1 MELYLCGKFAEDFLV
16 RLKADSLL
24 NKYFKDMFLGDEKFQ
39 SIISPIVAVINGT
52 EINDSMKSSIQNAH
66 IGMNISPLEFKQWL
80 HVLSESITSVGVR
93 EQAIHNVIQKFDSLH
108 HLVIEQ
114 EIVTN
119 IQRDINKLE
128 YMKKRASSEFTS

>member
-1 MELYLCGKFAEDFLV
+1 
-16 RLKADSLL
+16 L
-24 NKYFKDMFLGDEKFQ
+24 NKYFCSIFLGDENFKN
-39 SIISPIVAVINGT
+39 IISSIVSIINGT
-52 EINDSMKSSIQNAH
+52 YINDDMKTSIQNAH
-66 IGMNISPLEFKQWL
+66 IGMNISPLEFKRFL
-80 HVLSESITSVGVR
+80 VVMRESLYDLGVC
-93 EQAIHNVIQKFDSLH
+93 EQTIHNVIQKFDSLH